1 MSVGTKPGG
10 HVHHAANGGV
20 VFAGAAANRAHHH
33 FADMNANPDSGAC
46 LSAETEL
53 QCVDHLVG
61 GGDCPQTTVISR
73 KPCNQR
79 ISYKLVDIATV
90 LLHDLSL
97 NAQHL
102 VQQLDDNFRIAC
114 LGKIAELANVRK
126 QDCH

>member
-10 HVHHAANGGV
+10 HVHHATDGGV

-33 FADMNANPDSGAC
+33 FAYVNANPDSGAR
-46 LSAETEL
+46 LSTETEL

-61 GGDCPQTTVISR
+61 GDDCSQTTIISR

-79 ISYKLVDIATV
+79 VSYILVDIATV

-102 VQQLDDNFRIAC
+102 VQQLDDHF
-114 LGKIAELANVRK
+114 
-126 QDCH
+126 